1 VTDRYILDEHGQ
13 PVPCEDL
20 ATWAQ
25 WFETA
30 DRRVAQDLD
39 EGDEGDAGK
48 KVRVSTVFLGLDHN
62 WGGGP
67 PILWETLVFGGALDG
82 EMARYTSLADAL
94 AGHQAMCARV
104 SAQGSQ
110 RPGKHE

>member
-39 EGDEGDAGK
+39 EGDAGK
-48 KVRVSTVFLGLDHN
+48 KVRVSTVFLGLDHRF
-62 WGGGP
+62 GDGP

-104 SAQGSQ
+104 SETIKRQ
-110 RPGKHE
+110 P